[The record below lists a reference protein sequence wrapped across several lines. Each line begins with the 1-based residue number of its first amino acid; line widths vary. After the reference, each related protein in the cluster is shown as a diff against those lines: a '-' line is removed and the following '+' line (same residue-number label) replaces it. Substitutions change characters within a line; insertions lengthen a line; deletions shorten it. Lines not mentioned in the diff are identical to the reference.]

1 MYDIRRT
8 DLRDSVYASPYWI
21 TSGKVIG
28 ADVKDASV
36 CFFSF
41 PVAGRITVIHE
52 VVFQV
57 TTGFTAGTTGTIGS
71 GTLATDLI
79 TTGGVLTNVDVDEYV
94 LAADI
99 TLTAEGYYGPVTAHT
114 SDWLTQVAAGSY
126 TAPRFIVGAATTVP
140 VVYAVIT
147 NAGAI
152 AAGVGVLH
160 MLISNI
166 PGK

>member
-21 TSGKVIG
+21 TSGKVLG
-28 ADVKDASV
+28 ADIKDKSV

-41 PVAGRITVIHE
+41 PVAGKITLIHE

-57 TTGFTAGTTGTIGS
+57 TTVFTAGTSGTIGS
-71 GTLATDLI
+71 GTIATDDI
-79 TTGGVLTNVDVDEYV
+79 TTLGVLTNVDVDEYI
-94 LAADI
+94 LAADM
-99 TLTAEGYYGPVTAHT
+99 TLTSEGYYGPDTGHT

-126 TAPRFIVGAATTVP
+126 TAPRFIVGAAATVP
-140 VVYAVIT
+140 VVYAVLT
-147 NAGAI
+147 SAGAI
-152 AAGVGVLH
+152 TAGVGVLH